1 MERNWKIIMLL
12 LFVLVIILLVINLW
26 KTSGTIRD
34 AVNKLSE
41 SQQMLDKA
49 TATIQS
55 SQEIVATLQSNISD
69 YAAQVRHADSLVS
82 EIEQNRVRRE
92 NEFLRKL
99 SAAQTSYNDLK
110 NKIEGSKRRDWPVV
124 SIDTLP

>member
-12 LFVLVIILLVINLW
+12 LFVLVIILLVVNLW

-41 SQQMLDKA
+41 SQKMLDKA
-49 TATIQS
+49 TASIQS

-92 NEFLRKL
+92 NEFLRKIG
-99 SAAQTSYNDLK
+99 SAQASYNDLK

>member
-26 KTSGTIRD
+26 KTRGTIRD

-69 YAAQVRHADSLVS
+69 YAAQVRRSDSLVA
-82 EIEQNRVRRE
+82 EIEQNRIRRE
-92 NEFLRKL
+92 NEFLRKIN
-99 SAAQTSYNDLK
+99 SAQTSYNDLK
-110 NKIEGSKRRDWPVV
+110 NKIEKSRRRDWPVV

>member
-49 TATIQS
+49 TASIQN

-92 NEFLRKL
+92 NEFLRKIS
-99 SAAQTSYNDLK
+99 SAQASYNDLK
-110 NKIEGSKRRDWPVV
+110 NKIEKSNRRDWPVV

>member
-69 YAAQVRHADSLVS
+69 YAAQVRRSDSLVA
-82 EIEQNRVRRE
+82 EIEQNRIRRE
-92 NEFLRKL
+92 NEFLRKIN
-99 SAAQTSYNDLK
+99 SAQTSYNDLK
-110 NKIEGSKRRDWPVV
+110 NKIEKSRRRDWPVV

>member
-12 LFVLVIILLVINLW
+12 LFALVIILLVINLW

-49 TATIQS
+49 TVSIQS

>member
-1 MERNWKIIMLL
+1 MERNWKIIVLL
-12 LFVLVIILLVINLW
+12 LFALVIILLVINLW

-49 TATIQS
+49 TVSIQS